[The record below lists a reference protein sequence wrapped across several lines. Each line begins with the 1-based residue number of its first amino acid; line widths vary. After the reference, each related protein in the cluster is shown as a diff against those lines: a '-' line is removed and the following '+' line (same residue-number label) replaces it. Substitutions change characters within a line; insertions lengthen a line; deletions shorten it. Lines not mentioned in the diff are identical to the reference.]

1 MCSLPVLSTAWCI
14 SATCR
19 IPQMNRKLWGI
30 ALLGAWKG
38 FPPAEAVCCVNG
50 RNYKG
55 IRREC
60 SSGAD
65 GKGQSSA
72 GKCSGVGLWAPVEAP
87 WAGYREAWGM
97 QSWKGESQCPWLCTV
112 FSGPSGAHPRQVRS
126 AFAAPAPRACEVS
139 VVVTE
144 SSGEGKSH
152 QLPTCSE

>member
-1 MCSLPVLSTAWCI
+1 MLGKDFLLQKQRVVLMGEIIKGLGGNVALE
-14 SATCR
+14 
-19 IPQMNRKLWGI
+19 QM
-30 ALLGAWKG
+30 
-38 FPPAEAVCCVNG
+38 
-50 RNYKG
+50 
-55 IRREC
+55 
-60 SSGAD
+60 
-65 GKGQSSA
+65 GKGRAVQGSA
-72 GKCSGVGLWAPVEAP
+72 VELDSVGTCGAP